1 MRTLKKITAHVIIL
15 GLCLTV
21 AAPGAVLNAKTKK
34 PKLSKKSVT
43 VTKGKAKTIKLTRVG
58 KKGKVTW

>member
-21 AAPGAVLNAKTKK
+21 AAPGAVLNAKTKS
-34 PKLSKKSVT
+34 LSYQKSRLQSPRERRKRSSLPVWE
-43 VTKGKAKTIKLTRVG
+43 RRER
-58 KKGKVTW
+58 